1 MIEMLK
7 QRFEKSIKTCLKC
20 MIGRFL
26 VLGFII
32 FLGIDLLTR

>member
-7 QRFEKSIKTCLKC
+7 QQFEKSIKTCFKC

>member
-7 QRFEKSIKTCLKC
+7 KRFEKSVKTCVDC

-26 VLGFII
+26 LAGFII
-32 FLGIDLLTR
+32 FLVIELLTR